1 MGKLTLL
8 ALTLASMVLSCAAS
22 GAQEKYD
29 QRLKWF
35 TKMQTYMT
43 AGERE
48 THQRELDALKR
59 EIPNPAKESCA
70 LMEQMRVRGHQAC
83 DEVLRLVKAGK
94 FEESDRLGQ
103 RLGEDLEYAE
113 KGDKILKDIVA
124 EAINSMPRFT
134 TGKHYKPPK
143 INMEAFMKAR
153 SLESE
158 QPEDAAEKGPPKA
171 PTPKVSE
178 AQRARW
184 RTYRPASYQPP
195 SKALL
200 DAFNAKCAVTRAA
213 IRKFAAQREEAAAK
227 GPPKAPTPDAGPQPP
242 APPAPDA
249 EDTSDDAKETTG

>member
-22 GAQEKYD
+22 GFKSEKEKYA
-29 QRLKWF
+29 QKLKWF
-35 TKMQTYMT
+35 ESYKKYMT
-43 AGERE
+43 PGERE
-48 THQRELDALKR
+48 THQREIDALK
-59 EIPNPAKESCA
+59 PKKTKTPAEDFRDFIK
-70 LMEQMRVRGHQAC
+70 QRVQLAYQTC
-83 DEVLRLVKAGK
+83 DEGLALVRAAKKAPEGSWQQK
-94 FEESDRLGQ
+94 LEESRRLGQ
-103 RLGEDLEYAE
+103 RFHEDLEQGVEDIVE
-113 KGDKILKDIVA
+113 KGVKVREDTVA
-124 EAINSMPRFT
+124 KALSQAPKFT
-134 TGKHYKPPK
+134 GTHYKPR
-143 INMEAFMKAR
+143 N
-153 SLESE
+153 L
-158 QPEDAAEKGPPKA
+158 
-171 PTPKVSE
+171 E